1 MSFKRKLCQHCKGK
15 LAEGEYIHEGC
26 IEGFA
31 AARQLKA
38 DRKVAKQEKMR
49 QKADRAET
57 ARRKEAIKPLS
68 KWRDECQAI
77 ANKIARL
84 RDFDDGCISCDKPA
98 NWQGQWHGSH
108 FRSVGAASAVRFNL
122 WNIHKACSI
131 CNHHNSGNLAGYT
144 PRLIAKI
151 GQERVD
157 WLNAQT
163 KVTRYD
169 VDYLKKY
176 KRIMGKKLRRLE
188 KRLEWRKYLF
198 TS

>member
-1 MSFKRKLCQHCKGK
+1 MTFKRKLCQHCKGK
-15 LAEGEYIHEGC
+15 LAEGEYIHGGC

-49 QKADRAET
+49 QKADRAEA
-57 ARRKEAIKPLS
+57 ARRKEAAKSPT
-68 KWRDECQAI
+68 KWREECQAI
-77 ANKIARL
+77 VNKIARL
-84 RDFDDGCISCDKPA
+84 RDIDDGCISCDKPA

-122 WNIHKACSI
+122 WNIHKACSV
-131 CNHHNSGNLAGYT
+131 CNHHNSGNIAGYT

-157 WLNAQT
+157 WLYAQT

-176 KRIMGKKLRRLE
+176 KRVMGKKLRRME
-188 KRLEWRKYLF
+188 KRLQ
-198 TS
+198 